1 MSNPIAE
8 IFTKC
13 LPMMP
18 GAKAD
23 AFGDGMLTYY
33 NAFKTRRDDD
43 MNYKIAPDYHTE
55 WNFIMAVEPNDLWVH
70 SPQFRKAMALAIGE
84 LFKTK
89 ITMFGPQ
96 NTVDINYSMMFIDA
110 HFNRW
115 GVSISRSVGQPEAPL
130 CGRVCARFP
139 LSDTKVHPFTT
150 IQEKEM
156 SDPAFNN
163 SKIHILVQDTT
174 DLWRADAAPAR

>member
-13 LPMMP
+13 LPMIP

-23 AFGDGMLTYY
+23 AFADGMLTYY

-55 WNFIMAVEPNDLWVH
+55 WNFIMAVEPDDLWVH
-70 SPQFRKAMALAIGE
+70 SPQFRRAMAMAIGE

-89 ITMFGPQ
+89 ITMFAPQ
-96 NTVDINYSMMFIDA
+96 NTVDINYSVLFIDA

-115 GVSISRSVGQPEAPL
+115 GVSLSRSVGQPEAF
-130 CGRVCARFP
+130 RVCARFP
-139 LSDTKVHPFTT
+139 LSDTKVQHSTT
-150 IQEKEM
+150 MKEEDI

-163 SKIHILVQDTT
+163 SRNHVLAQDTT
-174 DLWRADAAPAR
+174 DLWHTP